1 MLDKTLKIILLL
13 SSVVYMNGRT
23 LDSFDVLFFHAA
35 FLFLLFLFPVPK
47 NSKTVLSFFLVP
59 LLGITALQ
67 GFQQVPMICLMNL
80 AAGFYVIN
88 LMIQSVEY
96 KTYSNIFILAIFIN
110 LGLVLLSSF
119 DIFQVIENPKGEPG
133 GMFGNTPRLCYFLAI
148 TLPFIFERF
157 KWTLSLYFIA
167 GILFKEVYLSIFALM
182 IFVKDFRKYVTLRTF
197 ILLAIA
203 GMLCFFVIFKAQLI
217 QSVSIR
223 WLIWEPTLNQIFV
236 QPLFGYG
243 LGMFKYLSDQ
253 FIHIPSS
260 QADNAFSSFIQF
272 FFACGFAGLIGL
284 GYICREMF
292 RGVKLNAPTLSL
304 IFLLVL
310 SIFEY
315 PFEVPKLWLTLC
327 FIIAVFI
334 KENMKGATDAIYQG

>member
-1 MLDKTLKIILLL
+1 MLDKALKTILLL

-35 FLFLLFLFPVPK
+35 FLFLLFLFPFPK
-47 NSKTVLSFFLVP
+47 NSKTVLSIFLVS

-80 AAGFYVIN
+80 AVGFYVIN
-88 LMIQSVEY
+88 LMIQTAEY
-96 KTYSNIFILAIFIN
+96 KTYSNIFILAILIN

-119 DIFQVIENPKGEPG
+119 DIFQVIENPRGEPG

-148 TLPFIFERF
+148 TMPFVFERF
-157 KWTLSLYFIA
+157 KRTLPLYFIT
-167 GILFKEVYLSIFALM
+167 GIMFKEVYLSIFALM
-182 IFVKDFRKYVTLRTF
+182 IFARDFRKYVTPRTF
-197 ILLAIA
+197 ALLAVTGI
-203 GMLCFFVIFKAQLI
+203 LCFVAIFKTQLI
-217 QSVSIR
+217 QSVNIR
-223 WLIWEPTLNQIFV
+223 WLVWEPTLSQIFV
-236 QPLFGYG
+236 QPMFGYG
-243 LGMFKYLSDQ
+243 LGMFKYLSSQ
-253 FIHIPSS
+253 FIVSSS
-260 QADNAFSSFIQF
+260 QADNTFSSFIQF

-284 GYICREMF
+284 GYICREML

-315 PFEVPKLWLTLC
+315 PFEVPKLWLTIC

-334 KENMKGATDAIYQG
+334 KENKIGGVHAIHQS